1 MIVRLDYVHDT
12 RVILGET
19 GSKSRFKAEAL
30 ELFRQVE
37 KSGHPIVITDRG
49 VPVLKLV
56 PYKAELADLLAPLR
70 GSVVEY
76 VDPMEP
82 LPELDMG
89 LVEFP

>member
-1 MIVRLDYVHDT
+1 MIDRLDYGHDT
-12 RVILGET
+12 LVIMGET
-19 GSKSRFKAEAL
+19 VSKSRFKAEAL

-56 PYKAELADLLAPLR
+56 PYKAELEDLLAPLR

-76 VDPMEP
+76 VDPMMP

>member
-1 MIVRLDYVHDT
+1 MIDMFDYGHDT
-12 RVILGET
+12 IVIMSDMI
-19 GSKSRFKAEAL
+19 SKSRFKAEAL

-37 KSGHPIVITDRG
+37 KSGHPIIITDRG

-56 PYKAELADLLAPLR
+56 PYKDELEDLLAPLR

-76 VDPMEP
+76 VDPTEP
-82 LPELDMG
+82 LPELSMD

>member
-1 MIVRLDYVHDT
+1 MIDRLDYGHDT
-12 RVILGET
+12 IVIMGET
-19 GSKSRFKAEAL
+19 VSKSRFKAEAL

-56 PYKAELADLLAPLR
+56 PYKAELEDLLAPLR